1 MFGLAVLLFVTGR
14 AAWTQKTT
22 GEIKGTVQDPGNAF
36 VPKAAITAKDTAT
49 GLAFHTVT
57 GGDGVYLVPNLL
69 PGTYTVTV
77 TAPGFQTSAI
87 DRIVVETGRSTEVPV
102 KLEVGTVTQT
112 LEVNGAAIALETT
125 SNQVAT
131 TVRNDY
137 IRDLP
142 TNGRDVFQFSSLSA
156 GYAAGTF
163 NGLFQGAINVS
174 LDGTNVGD
182 TRYKS
187 TNGDASLVAL
197 RLDAIE
203 EVTVSTSGLGAD
215 AAAGGAMNLQ
225 FTTRRGTS
233 QYHGSVFEEVRND
246 FFNSNDFFANMKG
259 LPKTKVKLND
269 AGGSIGGPLKIPGAP
284 YFRNKLFFFLNYE
297 DAPVP
302 GATTKTATT
311 LLPSAQKGDYT
322 YKGTDGQLHTVNV
335 LTLAAQAGY
344 PSQIDPTVQVA
355 LSTINGS
362 LSKGTALP
370 INNNYFQETINWK
383 VPAGRRDEYPT
394 ARLDYQVTDKVA
406 YHIAWNLRHNHTDP
420 TGPSY
425 PGLEI
430 QQGESKE
437 THYALANGV
446 DTTFTPTVFNSFKF
460 GIQSS
465 IIGLNIGNDIH
476 QWASQGDRSITFGS
490 GLSPIIPNSH
500 PTIRGNPAYT
510 YSDELNWVKGK
521 HTMKFGVSG
530 IYTRFYENDYYGNA
544 GVLAYTLGVSTNDPI
559 NSLFVA
565 SNFPAIQTTGLGT
578 PAALYA
584 TLTGR
589 ISSITGTENID
600 EHSRQYQKFAPLVYR
615 VNYASW
621 GTYFQDSFR
630 ISPVLALNFG
640 FRWEFTG
647 AMTNTNNTFMA
658 PVIEDIL
665 SPSRGVFQPG
675 VFADINHV
683 PAIAQRSSTYAPD
696 RINPSPNFGFAWN
709 PRADSG
715 LMAKLLGSNRTVIRG
730 SYSLSHF
737 DEGLNG
743 YYWTN
748 TNAGNW
754 RIKSASPGT
763 EFAPGSLTLQSPDP
777 PFNVAPASFNPPF
790 SEYQFA
796 FGNYDVSTNAGV
808 YNGPGKLPTMR
819 NPYVQTWNFG
829 IQRELSRNTL
839 LEVRYVGNKT
849 THKWRQYTVSEVNIF
864 ENGFLQEFIHA
875 QTNLAINQAN
885 GKGNSFQNL
894 GLPGEVP
901 LPIFEQAFG
910 PNGSQPAL
918 ASGSSWTNGTFIN
931 RLLLGQVG
939 SMAATLQGGTSTNSV
954 YECRLVGANFGPCA
968 DRGYTSVTPYPMNF
982 WVANPYVF
990 ENDWANDTSWGNYNG
1005 LQIELRQRLSHGVTL
1020 TGNYTWSHALT
1031 DMPTQSSASGN
1042 VLNYTTIRNFNLD
1055 KGPLSNDRRHA
1066 LRVYGSYALPF
1077 GQGRKW
1083 TVANSVLSRLLGG
1096 WTIGSIVTLVSG
1108 AENFVGS
1115 GQRTVNNY
1123 GDSGVLLQGLSLSQF
1138 RDMLLESPRNN
1149 GPGTFT
1155 VTRADPRLINSDGT
1169 ANPNYF
1175 SQWTTPGTFGERFYL
1190 TGAWFW
1196 SFDASVNKDIRI
1208 KERLRMTLQAEFL
1221 NILNHPEFDLPSL
1234 NPTSSTFGQVSSVM
1248 GGNSPRNIQLRGYL
1262 RW

>member
-1 MFGLAVLLFVTGR
+1 LVTLV
-14 AAWTQKTT
+14 ASAWAQRTT
-22 GEIKGTVQDPGNAF
+22 GEIKGIVEDPGNAM
-36 VPKAAITAKDTAT
+36 VPKASVVAKDTAT
-49 GLAFHTVT
+49 GLVFSTISA
-57 GGDGVYLVPNLL
+57 GDGAYVVPNLL
-69 PGTYTVTV
+69 PGTYAVTV
-77 TAPGFQTSAI
+77 MAPGFQTSVVNNV
-87 DRIVVETGRSTEVPV
+87 VVETGRSTEVPV
-102 KLEVGTVTQT
+102 KLQVGAVAQT
-112 LEVNGAAIALETT
+112 LEVNGAAVALETT

-163 NGLFQGAINVS
+163 DGLFQGAINVT

-203 EVTVSTSGLGAD
+203 EVTVSTAGLESN
-215 AAAGGAMNLQ
+215 AAAGGAMTLQ
-225 FTTRRGTS
+225 FTTRRGTNRF
-233 QYHGSVFEEVRND
+233 HGSVFEEVRND
-246 FFNSNDFFANMKG
+246 YFNANDFFSNMKG
-259 LPKTKVKLND
+259 LPRTAEKLND
-269 AGGSIGGPLKIPGAP
+269 AGASLGGPLRIPGVP

-311 LLPSAQKGDYT
+311 LLPAAENGDYT

-335 LTLAAQAGY
+335 LTLAGQAGY
-344 PSQIDPTVQVA
+344 STKIDPTVQAELNAVNA
-355 LSTINGS
+355 S
-362 LSKGTALP
+362 LSKGTVLP
-370 INNNYFQETINWK
+370 INNNYFQQTVNWK
-383 VPAGRRDEYPT
+383 VGTGHRDEYPT
-394 ARLDYQVTDKVA
+394 ARLDYQITSKVA
-406 YHIAWNLRHNHTDP
+406 YHTAWNLRHNHTDP
-420 TGPSY
+420 TGPNY
-425 PGLEI
+425 PGLAIE
-430 QQGESKE
+430 QGESKE

-446 DTTFTPTVFNSFKF
+446 DTTFSPTVFNSFKF
-460 GIQSS
+460 GIQST

-476 QWASQGDRSITFGS
+476 QWAPQGDRSITFGS
-490 GLSPIIPNSH
+490 GLNPIIPNAH

-510 YSDELNWVKGK
+510 YSDELSWVKGK
-521 HTMKFGVSG
+521 HTIKFGASG
-530 IYTRFYENDYYGNA
+530 IYTRFYENDYYANA
-544 GVLAYTLGVSTNDPI
+544 GVLNYSLGVSTNDPI

-565 SNFPAIQTTGLGT
+565 SNFPAIQTIGLGT

-600 EHSRQYQKFAPLVYR
+600 EHTRQYAKFAPLVYR

-621 GTYFQDSFR
+621 GTYVQDSFR
-630 ISPVLALNFG
+630 VSPVLTLNYG

-665 SPSRGVFQPG
+665 APSKGVFQPG

-696 RINPSPNFGFAWN
+696 RINPSPNFGLAWN
-709 PRADSG
+709 PHTDG
-715 LMAKLLGSNRTVIRG
+715 GFIGKLLGPNSTVIRA

-754 RIKSASPGT
+754 RVKSANPGT

-777 PFNVAPASFNPPF
+777 AAFNVAPTTFNPPF

-796 FGNYDVSTNAGV
+796 FGGYDVSTNAGV
-808 YNGPGKLPTMR
+808 YHGPGKLPTMR
-819 NPYVQTWNFG
+819 NPYVQTWTLG
-829 IQRELSRNTL
+829 IQRELSRSTL

-864 ENGFLQEFIHA
+864 ENGFLQEFRHA
-875 QTNLAINQAN
+875 QSNLAINQAS
-885 GKGNSFQNL
+885 GKGNTFQNL

-918 ASGSSWTNGTFIN
+918 AAGSSWTNGTFIN
-931 RLLLGQVG
+931 RLLLGQAG
-939 SMAATLQGGTSTNSV
+939 SLAATLQGGNSTNSV
-954 YECRLVGANFGPCA
+954 YECRLLGANFGPCA
-968 DRGYTSVTPYPMNF
+968 DRGYTSPTPYPMNF

-1005 LQIELRQRLSHGVTL
+1005 LQMELRQRLRHGVTL
-1020 TGNYTWSHALT
+1020 TANYTWSHALT
-1031 DMPTQSSASGN
+1031 DMPTQSTASGN

-1055 KGPLSNDRRHA
+1055 KAPLSNDRRHA
-1066 LRVYGSYALPF
+1066 LRVYGTYDLPF
-1077 GQGRKW
+1077 GPGRRW
-1083 TVANSVLSRLLGG
+1083 NIGNGVLRRVVGG
-1096 WTIGSIVTLVSG
+1096 WTLGSIATLVSG
-1108 AENFVGS
+1108 AETLLSS
-1115 GQRTVNNY
+1115 GQKTVNNY

-1149 GPGTFT
+1149 PAGIFT
-1155 VTRADPRLINSDGT
+1155 LTRADPMLINSDGT
-1169 ANPNYF
+1169 ANTKYF
-1175 SQWTTPGTFGERFYL
+1175 SQWTTPGTFGQKLYIP
-1190 TGAWFW
+1190 GAWFW
-1196 SFDASVNKDIRI
+1196 SFDASLNKDIPIR
-1208 KERLRMTLQAEFL
+1208 EHLRLSLQAEFL
-1221 NILNHPEFDLPSL
+1221 NVLNHPEFDLPTAANLS
-1234 NPTSSTFGQVSSVM
+1234 PTSSTFGQVNSVM
-1248 GGNSPRNIQLRGYL
+1248 NGNAPRNIQLRGYL